1 MNRNSEY
8 IASEKII
15 DPNHY
20 GRKAQVGYDL
30 SVSKIEKIKGV
41 ALFEGDSKLD
51 RNYVQYEEAPTY
63 KEHLEYLKNNWGD
76 GFPSV
81 DLIAK
86 KYKTRNP
93 DVQMSEAD
101 ILNYMAQYYN
111 LPPLSG
117 REDYYFLE
125 PNTRY
130 VVEFDQGLI
139 KLKENEWGYICQR
152 SSAGRSGLLSGSSIW
167 DPSFS
172 TDQMGTT
179 IHTGQIPVI
188 LPKHTRIAQMLI
200 FDCEEVP
207 KEDLYNGQWQNVA
220 NH

>member
-76 GFPSV
+76 GFLSV

-93 DVQMSEAD
+93 DVQMSEVN
-101 ILNYMAQYYN
+101 ILNYIAKYYN

-130 VVEFDQGLI
+130 IVEFDQGLI
-139 KLKENEWGYICQR
+139 KLKPNEWGYICQR
-152 SSAGRSGLLSGSSIW
+152 SIIESSGAKISYRVENYEENLNNLKTII
-167 DPSFS
+167 S
-172 TDQMGTT
+172 TGNIPLVIP
-179 IHTGQIPVI
+179 IHS
-188 LPKHTRIAQMLI
+188 LIANLI
-200 FDCEEVP
+200 V
-207 KEDLYNGQWQNVA
+207 KGVY
-220 NH
+220 